1 MTTQANRLKGE
12 FRGRTIRPGDGGY
25 DEARKVYNGLIDR
38 RPALIVEAAGP
49 DDAAAV
55 VDLARDHRLPLAVRG
70 GGHGIAGFATC
81 DDGVVLDLSAMKDIR
96 VDPDRRTVRAG
107 GGCTWD
113 ELNRATHAF
122 GLATTGGIV
131 STTGIAG
138 LTLGGG
144 IGFLAR
150 RCGLACDN
158 LVSAEVVTAAG
169 EVVTA
174 GPDHHGDLFWAL
186 RGGGGNFGAVTSF
199 EYRLHPVGEIV
210 GGPTFFRPRPE
221 VLHGYVDLVRNAPE
235 ELGTVLGLAL
245 APPAPFIPEEWHG
258 RPVCVVISCW
268 TGPAEE
274 AGTTLAAVERLGPV
288 VGRHVGP
295 MPYPVINTL
304 FDELLPP
311 GLRHYWK
318 GQHIHDLPDQAIDAH
333 LEFASTMPSPE
344 TATLW
349 FSLDGAA
356 GRVGP
361 DETAFAYR
369 DAAFAVALGASWRD
383 PADDEANVEWSRAYD
398 RAVRPFALDGGYVNF
413 MAADDG
419 DRVQANYLGNYDRL
433 AQVKRRYDPDNLFR
447 LNHNIRP
454 EAPEGVKT

>member
-1 MTTQANRLKGE
+1 MTTAASPLNGE
-12 FRGRTIRPGDGGY
+12 FRGRTIRPGDDGY

-70 GGHGIAGFATC
+70 GGHGIAGFGTC
-81 DDGVVLDLSAMKDIR
+81 DDGVVLDLSALKDIR

-107 GGCTWD
+107 GGCTWG

-144 IGFLAR
+144 LGFLAR

-174 GPDHHGDLFWAL
+174 GPDHHEDLFWAL
-186 RGGGGNFGAVTSF
+186 RGGGGNFGAVTAF

-210 GGPTFFRPRPE
+210 GGPTFFRPEPE
-221 VLHGYVDLVRNAPE
+221 VLGGYGGLVRQAPE

-258 RPVCVVISCW
+258 QPVCVVISCW
-268 TGPAEE
+268 TGPATE
-274 AGTTLAAVERLGPV
+274 ADTVLSAVERLGPV

-295 MPYPVINTL
+295 MPYPAINTL

-318 GQHIHDLPDQAIDAH
+318 GQHIDALPDKAIETH
-333 LEFASTMPSPE
+333 LEFCSTMPSPE
-344 TATLW
+344 TATLF

-356 GRVGP
+356 GRVGRG
-361 DETAFAYR
+361 ETAFAYR
-369 DAAFAVALGASWRD
+369 DATFAVGLGASWAD
-383 PADDEANVEWSRAYD
+383 PADDEANIAWSRAYD
-398 RAVRPFALDGGYVNF
+398 RALRPFALDGGYVNF
-413 MAADDG
+413 MAGDDG
-419 DRVQANYLGNYDRL
+419 DRVRDNYQGNYDRL
-433 AQVKRRYDPDNLFR
+433 AQVKQRYDPDNLFR

-454 EAPEGVKT
+454 EV